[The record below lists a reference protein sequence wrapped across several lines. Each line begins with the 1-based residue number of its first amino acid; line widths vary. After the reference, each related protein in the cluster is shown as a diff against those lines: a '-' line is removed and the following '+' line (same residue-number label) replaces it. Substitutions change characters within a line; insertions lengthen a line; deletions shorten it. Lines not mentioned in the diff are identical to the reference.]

1 MNGNR
6 NNSIKVIETTQ
17 RPPKSNGY
25 MLIMRGIQTKE
36 AAAKWGAQYGFAT
49 VYWIKGEEK
58 VYGIKD
64 IVAEASVLEAR
75 SAALRN
81 EVESLL

>member
-6 NNSIKVIETTQ
+6 NNPIKVIETTQ

-36 AAAKWGAQYGFAT
+36 AAAKWGATYGFAT

-58 VYGIKD
+58 VYGVRS
-64 IVAEASVLEAR
+64 VAESAVL
-75 SAALRN
+75 LN
-81 EVESLL
+81 EVQSLL

>member
-1 MNGNR
+1 MNAQTNNR
-6 NNSIKVIETTQ
+6 IKVIETKQ
-17 RPPKSNGY
+17 RPPQTKEY

-58 VYGIKD
+58 VYGVRS
-64 IVAEASVLEAR
+64 IVDDAETLQKK
-75 SAALRN
+75 SAELWN

>member
-1 MNGNR
+1 MNTHTNNR
-6 NNSIKVIETTQ
+6 IKVIETKQ
-17 RPPKSNGY
+17 RPPQTKEY

-58 VYGIKD
+58 VYGVRS
-64 IVAEASVLEAR
+64 VAE
-75 SAALRN
+75 SADLLN
-81 EVESLL
+81 EVQSLL